1 MPQGPISV
9 STNDG
14 GSQNTLNIGA
24 AMLVRTGN
32 GRLATIVVIA
42 ESNAVG
48 AAYDSASTGA
58 VGEANQIFQIPANAP
73 PGTVFPLNFPV
84 SQGIVIVPGASG
96 VVAVAWS

>member
-32 GRLATIVVIA
+32 GRLATIVIIA
-42 ESNAVG
+42 QSNSVG
-48 AAYDSASTGA
+48 SAYDSASTGA
-58 VGEANQIFQIPANAP
+58 VGAANEIFQIPANAP
-73 PGTVFPLNFPV
+73 VGSVFPLNFPV
-84 SQGIVIVPGASG
+84 SQGIVIVPGAGG